1 MKNVIPLTIAIV
13 LIVAVGAWWFL
24 GDHSV
29 VTINTFEECVSAGN
43 PVMESY
49 PRQCRAGEQI
59 FTEFISNEIEKGD
72 IIRINTPRPNET
84 ISSPLVIT
92 GEARGNWFF
101 EASFPVFLVNWDGL
115 IIAQGIA
122 TAKDNWMTEDFVPFE
137 ATLEFQKPE
146 FIGDFSIRG
155 SLILKKDN
163 PSGLPEHDDALEI
176 PIVFAGVSTSTKT
189 PTACTMEAK
198 LCPDGSA
205 VGRTGPNCEFATCP
219 SGSIN
224 ATSTV
229 NINEKILNN
238 GVYITPLQV
247 ISDSRCL
254 TDVVCVWAGEILVK
268 IKLEK
273 DGIINAVEL
282 KEGGNASIG
291 GSTVTLENVFP
302 ENKSTVS
309 IQAKDY
315 KFTFKVAIIPGS
327 CQKDSDCS
335 TGFECI
341 QSCGPPVVRQDD
353 PPPPYYCEPKGYQRM
368 CPICLAKNTLIDTP
382 EGAIAVQDI
391 QIGAPVYTIT
401 KSGERVIG
409 TVEKIGKTAVP
420 PDHKMVKL
428 VLKDGRTLLVSPGH
442 PTIDGRTAGELS
454 QDDNYDG
461 SQVSSAER
469 VSYGEGYTYDL
480 LPVPV
485 YPERSRG
492 SETGFYFANG
502 IMMDSTMR

>member
-1 MKNVIPLTIAIV
+1 MKNAISFTIAIV
-13 LIVAVGAWWFL
+13 LIVAVGVWWLF

-29 VTINTFEECVSAGN
+29 VPINTFEECVSAGN

-49 PRQCRAGEQI
+49 PRQCRANEQT
-59 FTEFISNEIEKGD
+59 FTEFIGNEIEKD
-72 IIRINTPRPNET
+72 NLIRINTPRPNET

-101 EASFPVFLVNWDGL
+101 EASFPVVLVNWDGL
-115 IIAQGIA
+115 IVAQGIA
-122 TAKDNWMTEDFVPFE
+122 TANPPDGGDWMTTEFVPFK
-137 ATLEFQKPE
+137 ATLTFTIDK
-146 FIGDFSIRG
+146 DTYSNRG

-163 PSGLPEHDDALEI
+163 PSGLSEYDDALEI
-176 PIVFAGVSTSTKT
+176 PVVFAGINGTVT
-189 PTACTMEAK
+189 P
-198 LCPDGSA
+198 
-205 VGRTGPNCEFATCP
+205 
-219 SGSIN
+219 
-224 ATSTV
+224 V

-247 ISDSRCL
+247 ISDSRCPN
-254 TDVVCVWAGEILVK
+254 DVVCVWAGEILVK
-268 IKLEK
+268 IKLET
-273 DGIINAVEL
+273 DGIINVVEL
-282 KEGGNASIG
+282 KEGGNTSIG
-291 GSTVTLENVFP
+291 GSTVTLENVLP

-335 TGFECI
+335 AGFECI
-341 QSCGPPVVRQDD
+341 QSCGPPVARQDD
-353 PPPPYYCEPKGYQRM
+353 PPPPYYCQPKGYQLM

-382 EGAIAVQDI
+382 QGAIAVQDI
-391 QIGAPVYTIT
+391 QIGASIYTVT

-409 TVEKIGKTAVP
+409 IVEKVGKNTVP

-442 PTIDGRTAGELS
+442 PIIDGRTVGELA
-454 QDDNYDG
+454 QGDRYDG

-502 IMMDSTMR
+502 IMMDNTMR